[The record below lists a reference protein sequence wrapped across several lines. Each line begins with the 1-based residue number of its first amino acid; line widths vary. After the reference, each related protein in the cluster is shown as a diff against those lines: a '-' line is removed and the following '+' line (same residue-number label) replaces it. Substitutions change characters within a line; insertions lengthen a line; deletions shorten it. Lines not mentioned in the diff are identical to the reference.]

1 MKKSTKRLLTLTAAA
16 VAGIYAYNR
25 FVDSNA
31 TRKNLLKIDDGHYY
45 KWKEGN
51 IFYTK
56 QGKGTPLLLVHDTDS
71 RSSGEEWSKLNKK
84 LAKSH
89 TVYTID
95 LLGCGRSD
103 KPSLQY
109 TNYMYVQI
117 ITAFIK
123 DVIKDTPDVAATN
136 LSAAPVL
143 MASALNKDLFNK
155 IILINPVSLQQLK
168 QVPDKTS
175 KFKQDI
181 INLPIIGTFIYNK
194 LMTPLK
200 IDFVFRKKYIS
211 RSQLISTKVE
221 DTYYESAHAGH
232 SKGKYLYSSILS
244 NFININI
251 SHAIQKLDKPFYIIA
266 STEIK
271 NNLDVINNY
280 HTLNSNFDVIHIANA
295 KLYPQL
301 EIPEK
306 TASIINKLLA
316 D

>member
-1 MKKSTKRLLTLTAAA
+1 MKKSTKRLFTLTAAA

-31 TRKNLLKIDDGHYY
+31 SRKNLLKIDNGHYY

-56 QGKGTPLLLVHDTDS
+56 QGKGSPLLLIHDTDS
-71 RSSGEEWSKLNKK
+71 RSSGEEWSKITKK
-84 LAKSH
+84 LAKTH
-89 TVYTID
+89 TVYIID

-117 ITAFIK
+117 ITAFVK

-143 MASALNKDLFNK
+143 MASTLNKALFNK

-175 KFKQDI
+175 KFKQNI

-200 IDFVFRKKYIS
+200 IDFVFRKKFIS
-211 RSQLISTKVE
+211 RSQLISAKVE
-221 DTYYESAHAGH
+221 DTYYESAHIGH

-251 SHAIQKLDKPFYIIA
+251 SHAIQKLDNPVYLIA
-266 STEIK
+266 STDIK
-271 NNLDVINNY
+271 NNLEVINNY
-280 HTLNSNFDVIHIANA
+280 LTLNSNFDVIHVANA

-306 TASIINKLLA
+306 TASIINKLLTK
-316 D
+316 

>member
-1 MKKSTKRLLTLTAAA
+1 MKKSTKRLFALTAAA
-16 VAGIYAYNR
+16 VAGMYAYNR

-31 TRKNLLKIDDGHYY
+31 TRKNLLKIDNGHYY

-56 QGKGTPLLLVHDTDS
+56 QGNGTPVLLIHDTDS
-71 RSSGEEWSKLNKK
+71 RSSGEEWSKISKK
-84 LAKSH
+84 LSKNN

-103 KPSLQY
+103 KPSIQY

-117 ITAFIK
+117 ITAFVK
-123 DVIKDTPDVAATN
+123 DVIQEAPDVVATN

-143 MASALNKDLFNK
+143 MASALSKDLFNK
-155 IILINPVSLQQLK
+155 TILINPVSLQQLK

-175 KFKQDI
+175 KFKQNI
-181 INLPIIGTFIYNK
+181 INLPIFGTFIYNK
-194 LMTPLK
+194 LMSPIK
-200 IDFVFRKKYIS
+200 IDFLFRKKYIS
-211 RSQLISTKVE
+211 RSQLISTKTE
-221 DTYYESAHAGH
+221 DAYYEAAHLGQ

-251 SHAIQKLDKPFYIIA
+251 SHALKKLEKPVYIIA
-266 STEIK
+266 STDIK
-271 NNLDVINNY
+271 NNLEVINSY
-280 HTLNSNFDVIHIANA
+280 RALNNNFDIIHVANA

-306 TASIINKLLA
+306 ISSIITKLLSK
-316 D
+316 